1 MKSRA
6 LAAAFVIAAWLVP
19 ADASAWG
26 FTGHRYIMARALELL
41 PAELKPFFDHYR
53 DEIVVRAVD
62 PDLWRNVG
70 WEDDPNH
77 FLDFGAREYGEYPF
91 AALPR
96 DYDQA
101 IVKFGTATV
110 RRNGTLPWRVQEM
123 FGNLRRAFE
132 GFTRGSLYGPSDVV
146 LFSAVLGHYIQDA
159 YQPFH
164 ATSNHDGQLTGNAGI
179 HARFERDL
187 VEKFQSRLNVKPAKP
202 VAITNARDFA
212 FDTLLASHQ
221 LVNGL
226 LQADS
231 DAVNNKEEYDGDY
244 FDKFLTRSQPV
255 LEQRLAD
262 AATATAGLII
272 GAWEAAGKPA
282 LTLEGARPVEKVRKP
297 SIKP

>member
-1 MKSRA
+1 MKTRV
-6 LAAAFVIAAWLVP
+6 LAAAVAIAASLVP
-19 ADASAWG
+19 ATASAWG
-26 FTGHRYIMARALELL
+26 FAGHRLIMARAIELL
-41 PAELKPFFDHYR
+41 PPELKPFFDHYR

-77 FLDFGAREYGEYPF
+77 FLDFGVREYGDYPF

-101 IVKFGTATV
+101 LEKFGMATI

-132 GFTRGSLYGPSDVV
+132 GFKRGSLYGPSDVV

-159 YQPFH
+159 HQPLH
-164 ATSNHDGQLTGNAGI
+164 ATNNHDGQLTGNNGL

-187 VEKFQSRLNVKPAKP
+187 VEKFQSRLNIKPAKP
-202 VAITNARDFA
+202 APITNARDFA
-212 FDTLLASHQ
+212 FDSVLASNQ
-221 LVNGL
+221 LVNGIVT
-226 LQADS
+226 ADR
-231 DAVNNKEEYDGDY
+231 DAVRGKDEYDADY
-244 FDKFLTRSQPV
+244 FAKFLAGVQPV
-255 LEQRLAD
+255 LEKRLAD
-262 AATATAGLII
+262 AITATAGLVI
-272 GAWEAAGKPA
+272 GAWEAAGRPA

-297 SIKP
+297 GNNP